1 MPSGAV
7 KSDAGRQTHLELHRD
22 ANVSA
27 WSDGSWAAATYYFAE
42 RGLRTFFGLAPSA

>member
-1 MPSGAV
+1 MERWRDDCDIVDRVSGAV

-27 WSDGSWAAATYYFAE
+27 WELWELGCSEYIVAS
-42 RGLRTFFGLAPSA
+42 